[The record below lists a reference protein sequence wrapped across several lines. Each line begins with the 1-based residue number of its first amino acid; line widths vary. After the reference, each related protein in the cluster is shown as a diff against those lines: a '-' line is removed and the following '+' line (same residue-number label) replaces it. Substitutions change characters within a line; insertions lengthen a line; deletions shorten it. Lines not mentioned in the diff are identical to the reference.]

1 VRKLTKKGRILT
13 FGLIAAILWALTGCR
28 TGFFYR
34 QAIRGQLQIISLQRP
49 IENVLNDS
57 DTSPTLRSQLEL
69 VLELRDFAENELF
82 LPANS
87 NYLNYADLQR
97 PYVVWNVYA
106 APSYSLVDKTWWYP
120 FVGSLS
126 YRGYFSEKSADEYA
140 GYLEK
145 KGFDVY
151 TSGVEAYS
159 TLGWF
164 KDPVLNT
171 FIDQDEA
178 YIAETLFHELAHR
191 KLFVDGDTEFNE
203 AFATAVEREGVR
215 RWLTGRGNKPA
226 YQQYQVHL
234 DRERE
239 FTKMVLAARSK
250 LEEVYDPFD
259 GERPNPSASQWQLQK
274 QAVIAQLR
282 SEYGEFK
289 SRWDGYEG
297 YDAWIARDL
306 NNAQLNTISTYYR
319 LVPAFQQL
327 LAEQKG
333 DMEQF
338 YRSVKELSRQPE
350 ESRKRDLQ
358 ELKSRVLDFPS
369 STNQPRA
376 AVMSVEK
383 SR

>member
-1 VRKLTKKGRILT
+1 MRKLTKKGRILT